1 MKGKVYIVGA
11 GPGDP
16 GLITV
21 KGMECL
27 KQAEVVVYDRLIDDS
42 LLDSVPPDAEM
53 IYVGKSAKVHAK
65 EQPEINRILI
75 DKAGEGRTVVRLKGG
90 DPFVLGRGGEECE
103 ALAASGIPYEVVPG
117 ISSAIASPAY
127 AGIPVTHRQAAS
139 SFAVITGHEDPNKD
153 ISSINWQNLATGV
166 DTLVF
171 LMGMGNLPL
180 ISQKLIECGRAPDT
194 AVALI
199 RRGTTLEQE
208 VITATLLT
216 VAGKAEE
223 AGFEPPVAIVVGE
236 VVNLREKLKWFENRP
251 LFGKRVLVTRART
264 QASNLSKLLAER
276 GAQPVELPAI
286 EIQDLPDT
294 TQLDQAIRDIPGF
307 DWVIFTSA
315 NGVEAV
321 WNRLV
326 ALGRDARQFGSVRIG
341 AIGPA
346 TALALAEKGLYPD
359 FMPAEYTSEGILEG
373 LSGRDIKGRRILLP
387 RADIAPNDLV
397 AGLARLGAEPFE
409 VTAYLTRPPAEV
421 AEKAR
426 KMLLGGE
433 IDIITFTSSSTVT
446 NLINALANDRQ
457 AVQNAM
463 IACIGPVTAAAA
475 EKAGLK
481 VDIVADE
488 QTIPGLVAAIENY
501 HSSSSGG
508 GS

>member
-42 LLDSVPPDAEM
+42 LLDLVLPDAQM
-53 IYVGKSAKVHAK
+53 IYVGKSAKLHAR
-65 EQPEINRILI
+65 EQPDINQILI

-139 SFAVITGHEDPNKD
+139 SFAVITGHEDPTKEL
-153 ISSINWQNLATGV
+153 SSINWENLATGV

-180 ISQKLIECGRAPDT
+180 ITRKLIECGRSPDT
-194 AVALI
+194 PVALV
-199 RRGTTLEQE
+199 RHGTTLQQE
-208 VITATLLT
+208 VITAPLST
-216 VAGKAEE
+216 VAEKAKE
-223 AGFEPPVAIVVGE
+223 ADFEPPVAIVVGE
-236 VVNLREKLKWFENRP
+236 VVALREKLKWFENQP
-251 LFGKRVLVTRART
+251 LFGKRVLITRART
-264 QASNLSKLLAER
+264 QASSLSQLLAER
-276 GAQPVELPAI
+276 GARPIELPAI

-294 TQLDQAIRDIPGF
+294 TELDQSIRDIPGF
-307 DWVIFTSA
+307 DWVVFTSA

-326 ALGRDARQFGSVRIG
+326 ALGRDARQFGAVKIG

-346 TALALAEKGLYPD
+346 TALALEERGIYPD
-359 FMPAEYTSEGILEG
+359 FMPAEYTSAGILAG
-373 LSGRDIKGRRILLP
+373 LAERDIKGRRILLP
-387 RADIAPNDLV
+387 RADIAPKDLV
-397 AGLARLGAEPFE
+397 EGLAGLGAEPVE
-409 VTAYLTRPPAEV
+409 VTAYLTKPPAEI

-426 KMLLGGE
+426 QLLKDGK
-433 IDIITFTSSSTVT
+433 IDIITFASSSTVT
-446 NLINALANDRQ
+446 NLIEALGSDRQ
-457 AVQNAM
+457 PVQNAKV
-463 IACIGPVTAAAA
+463 ACIGPVTAATA
-475 EKAGLK
+475 EAAGLK
-481 VDIVADE
+481 VDIIADE
-488 QTIPGLVAAIENY
+488 QTIPGLVRSIEEAYSN
-501 HSSSSGG
+501 G
-508 GS
+508 